1 MQYLRTTKRKDL
13 CVVPKLHGF
22 TPAKPCSPLPA
33 KATHPTRLGES
44 LARKGKLVQTP
55 PRRATRPNT
64 CIKWE
69 GWVALQHSVISLSF
83 FSYSHECAH
92 THLSVSAVTRIL
104 HAPPFPKFPV
114 SQEGTFITSCLVSS
128 DTPDPIF
135 ARASLQPLFL
145 LSPTSTFQMTS
156 PGLHRPRS
164 MLSTTNA
171 PVLPLKF

>member
-1 MQYLRTTKRKDL
+1 MGLHLLNPAPL
-13 CVVPKLHGF
+13 CQQRQPTQLALASHWQERGSWC
-22 TPAKPCSPLPA
+22 KPHHAEPLAPTLASSGRAGWLCNTASLPCHSSPD
-33 KATHPTRLGES
+33 
-44 LARKGKLVQTP
+44 
-55 PRRATRPNT
+55 
-64 CIKWE
+64 
-69 GWVALQHSVISLSF
+69 
-83 FSYSHECAH
+83 SHECAH
-92 THLSVSAVTRIL
+92 THLLVSAATRML
-104 HAPPFPKFPV
+104 HAPPFPKPPV

-164 MLSTTNA
+164 MLSTPNA